1 MDAPFDGFWQ
11 VLFDDPDED
20 VVEFGE
26 TTIAVR
32 ESGCWIYAGGQYM
45 ELWADKHNEPITAW
59 PPDEATASHLFRT
72 HRAMAGRATW
82 HQDGDAFLVEHQPEM
97 SVEPALDGHPYR
109 MRLRVEGDTAI
120 ASPLDDKLRAP
131 ARWRRLSG
139 RGSSPLA
146 GAWWSED
153 ADGQRWLYTVTAGH
167 YGVMRSDRG
176 EAAPPP
182 GRPATVEE
190 AAKLFTSRSMNA
202 GSLLLAA
209 RTFDHWPMFAST
221 GGYGAA
227 KHPTFYLQELNADN
241 FVMTFDSRDENATRW
256 FRRGQGRPAT

>member
-45 ELWADKHNEPITAW
+45 ELWADKQNEPITAW
-59 PPDEATASHLFRT
+59 PPDEATASRLFRS
-72 HRAMAGRATW
+72 HRALAGRVTW
-82 HQDGDAFLVEHQPEM
+82 REDGDAFLVEHHPEM
-97 SVEPALDGHPYR
+97 SVQPALLGQPYR
-109 MRLRVEGDTAI
+109 TRLRIQGDGAL
-120 ASPLDDKLRAP
+120 AEPLDDSLRAP

-146 GAWWSED
+146 GAWSSEEPE
-153 ADGQRWLYTVTAGH
+153 GQRWLYTVTAGH
-167 YGVMRSDRG
+167 YGVMRSDSG
-176 EAAPPP
+176 EAAPRDARQPTD
-182 GRPATVEE
+182 AE
-190 AAKLFTSRSMNA
+190 AANLFTSRSMNA
-202 GSLLLAA
+202 GSHLLAS

-221 GGYGAA
+221 GGYGAG
-227 KHPTFYLQELNADN
+227 KHPTFYLKELDADS
-241 FVMTFDSRDENATRW
+241 FVMTFDPRDEDGTRW
-256 FRRGQGRPAT
+256 FRRG